1 MLDTKALAEATAL
14 IVREHVAQA
23 TAPLIERI
31 AVLEARPAQIDPAVL
46 ERAVAAE
53 IAKLPPARDGVDV
66 DRDQLAVDIGAAV
79 ERAIAQLPVPLDGKS
94 VTIDE
99 VRPLVDQAVASAV
112 AELPAPRDGLDA
124 DPAAI
129 DAAVSRAVAAL
140 PAPRDG
146 ASVTVEDLAPTIDAA
161 VQRAVGSLPKAKDGI
176 GLAGALI
183 DRHGALV
190 VTLTDGTTR
199 DLGGVV
205 GKDADMP
212 AIVRAIDEKV
222 AALPPAVN
230 GIDGFGFDDL
240 TVEQSGERSFV
251 LRFTQGERSKE
262 FSFDVPVVIDRG
274 VYKDGATYAAGD
286 GVTWAGSYWI
296 AQKET
301 ASKPDSGDGF
311 RLAVKRGRD
320 GKDLTNRA

>member
-1 MLDTKALAEATAL
+1 MLDTKALAEATAI
-14 IVREHVAQA
+14 IVRDHVAQA

-46 ERAVAAE
+46 ERAVAVE

-66 DRDQLAVDIGAAV
+66 DRDQLAVDVGAAV
-79 ERAIAQLPVPLDGKS
+79 QGAIAKLPVPLDGKS

-99 VRPLVDQAVASAV
+99 VRPLVDQAVASAI
-112 AELPAPRDGLDA
+112 AELPAPRDGRDA
-124 DPAAI
+124 DPAEI
-129 DAAVSRAVAAL
+129 VAAVARAVGAL

-146 ASVTVEDLAPTIDAA
+146 VSVTVEA
-161 VQRAVGSLPKAKDGI
+161 LPAAKDGV

-301 ASKPDSGDGF
+301 GSKPDSGDGF

>member
-14 IVREHVAQA
+14 IVRDHVARA
-23 TAPLIERI
+23 TAPLVERI
-31 AVLEARPAQIDPAVL
+31 ALLEARPAQVDLAVI
-46 ERAVAAE
+46 ERAVADE
-53 IAKLPPARDGVDV
+53 VAKLPPARDGQDV
-66 DRDQLAVDIGAAV
+66 DRDQLATDITSAV
-79 ERAIAQLPVPLDGKS
+79 ERA
-94 VTIDE
+94 
-99 VRPLVDQAVASAV
+99 VAAM
-112 AELPAPRDGLDA
+112 PAARDGT
-124 DPAAI
+124 
-129 DAAVSRAVAAL
+129 
-140 PAPRDG
+140 
-146 ASVTVEDLAPTIDAA
+146 SVTVADLAPVVDEA
-161 VQRAVGSLPKAKDGI
+161 VQRAVGKLPAAKDGI

-183 DRHGALV
+183 DRHGALI
-190 VTLTDGTTR
+190 VTLTDGSTR
-199 DLGGVV
+199 DLGAVV
-205 GKDADMP
+205 GKDADTSALM
-212 AIVRAIDEKV
+212 RAVDEKV
-222 AALPPAVN
+222 AAIPAAAN

-251 LRFTQGERSKE
+251 LRFTQGDRSKE

-274 VYKDGATYAAGD
+274 VYKDGVTYAAGD

>member
-14 IVREHVAQA
+14 IVRDHVARA

-31 AVLEARPAQIDPAVL
+31 AVLETRPTQVDPVAI

-53 IAKLPPARDGVDV
+53 IAKLPAARDGVDV
-66 DRDQLAVDIGAAV
+66 DRHQLALDIGTAV
-79 ERAIAQLPVPLDGKS
+79 KCAVAQLPAPMDGKS

-112 AELPAPRDGLDA
+112 SELPAPRDGRDA
-124 DPAAI
+124 DPAEIA
-129 DAAVSRAVAAL
+129 AAVARAVGAL

-146 ASVTVEDLAPTIDAA
+146 VSVTVEDLAPTITAA
-161 VQRAVGSLPKAKDGI
+161 VERAVGALPAAKDGV

-222 AALPPAVN
+222 AALPVPVD
-230 GIDGFGFDDL
+230 GVDGFGFDDL

-251 LRFTQGERSKE
+251 LRFTQGERTKE
-262 FSFDVPVVIDRG
+262 FAFELPVVIDRG
-274 VYKDGATYAAGD
+274 VYKDGATYKAGD

-301 ASKPDSGDGF
+301 TSKPDSGDGF

>member
-14 IVREHVAQA
+14 IVRDHVERA
-23 TAPLIERI
+23 TEPLLKRI
-31 AVLEARPAQIDPAVL
+31 AALEDRPAQVDPAVIQ
-46 ERAVAAE
+46 RAVA
-53 IAKLPPARDGVDV
+53 
-66 DRDQLAVDIGAAV
+66 
-79 ERAIAQLPVPLDGKS
+79 
-94 VTIDE
+94 DE
-99 VRPLVDQAVASAV
+99 VAK
-112 AELPAPRDGLDA
+112 LPAPRDGQDVDRAQLATDIA
-124 DPAAI
+124 S
-129 DAAVSRAVAAL
+129 AVERAVAGL

-146 ASVTVEDLAPTIDAA
+146 ASVTVADLAPVIDEA
-161 VQRAVGSLPKAKDGI
+161 VRRAVVDLPAPKDGV

-183 DRHGALV
+183 DRHGALI
-190 VTLTDGTTR
+190 VTLTDGSTR
-199 DLGGVV
+199 DLGAVV
-205 GKDADMP
+205 GKDADTS
-212 AIVRAIDEKV
+212 AVLRAVDQKV
-222 AALPPAVN
+222 AALPAPADGV
-230 GIDGFGFDDL
+230 DGFGFDDL

-251 LRFTQGERSKE
+251 LRFTQGDRAKE

>member
-14 IVREHVAQA
+14 IVRDHVARA

-31 AVLEARPAQIDPAVL
+31 AALEARPAHVDPAVI

-53 IAKLPPARDGVDV
+53 VAKLPAAQDGKDV
-66 DRDQLAVDIGAAV
+66 DQSQLAAD
-79 ERAIAQLPVPLDGKS
+79 
-94 VTIDE
+94 
-99 VRPLVDQAVASAV
+99 VASAV
-112 AELPAPRDGLDA
+112 E
-124 DPAAI
+124 
-129 DAAVSRAVAAL
+129 RAVAAL

-146 ASVTVEDLAPTIDAA
+146 ASVTVADLAPAVDEA
-161 VQRAVGSLPKAKDGI
+161 VQRAVALLPVAKDGV

-183 DRHGALV
+183 DRHGALI

-199 DLGGVV
+199 DLGAVV
-205 GKDADMP
+205 GKDADTS
-212 AIVRAIDEKV
+212 AVLRAVDEKV
-222 AALPPAVN
+222 AALPAAA
-230 GIDGFGFDDL
+230 DGVDGLGFDDL

-251 LRFTQGERSKE
+251 LRFTQGDRAKE

-320 GKDLTNRA
+320 GKDLTARG